1 MDSPVIYEVAE
12 GFRLSPPQARVW
24 SLQDSGCRSQF
35 GVQCSIEIIG
45 SINVIDLG
53 EAIARVRRN
62 HEILRTKFAILEGTS
77 VPVQVVTETVPGL
90 DVVLDL
96 RGIHE
101 SPLTKVKEFAFEQW
115 NQTWEPLKSPP
126 LSFGLVVISD
136 EECQLVITASGLCAD
151 AATLTN
157 LIRELLDEYGK
168 PGNRK
173 AHKLEYAD
181 LAEWQN
187 QLLEPAFAQ
196 DGQQYWRSE
205 DFVNLSFPRMPFA
218 LRGAELKAFK
228 PETATTSVSSPTV
241 ERLMLIAQRLEVPLH
256 VIVHAAWQV
265 LLYRLSDSEKFL
277 IGISLDGRIQPE
289 LLAVIGPLVRCVP
302 LSVHVEPNSTFSEL
316 VRETYSAVTMAQD
329 DQLLFSGESFGVPPP
344 SQRRCLFPVLFAHRE
359 QVSSDVAGPIA
370 WKVVSLIERV
380 EPFEL
385 MVTTVTGRNT
395 LEIELS
401 WDTSMFSAADIKL
414 AADSVAA
421 LLDEVAADSDRCICD
436 FTMSVASSE
445 LDRPVALAK
454 RHSKCQAIH
463 ELIEDQATRVPERL
477 ALVCEEERI
486 TYAELN
492 QRSATLSRRI
502 VRAGVT
508 PDSIVA
514 IVAERSVAFIVGILA
529 VMKAGAAW
537 LPIEPDIPAE
547 RIEYMIRH
555 APAVAVLTQSGLT
568 LSSTF
573 GPLPVLYLDECTAPA
588 IQEEP
593 KSAPR
598 SHPRQV
604 AYVIFT
610 SGSTGRPKGVAI
622 EHQHIA
628 AYVRAARAKVDLQ
641 SVRTFAV
648 VSTMAADLG
657 HTAVFGALTSGG
669 CLHIIPAWRA
679 KDVDALAEYVLQHPI
694 DFVKIVPA
702 HLEALCRALPRSTV
716 LPWRYVFVGGELLT
730 WSVVELVHQLA
741 PDCKVFNHYGPTE
754 TTVGVCCGLAD
765 PQSEPF
771 QGSSVSIG
779 RPMRGSSV
787 YVLDGNLRP
796 VPTWATGE
804 IYIGGDLV
812 ARGYAGA
819 GGATAN
825 AFLPDPFSSIPGVR
839 MYRTGDIARYRRD
852 GTIQFLHRRDGQ
864 IKINGYRVELGE
876 IEGALC
882 RHPEVRNAA
891 AILVDDPTLGKYLVT
906 WAVVGQSS
914 IKSEELRQFLEK
926 SLPGHMIPRII
937 VCVEQL
943 KLTPNGKVDRQA
955 LPSLV
960 SVADRSKLEEPL
972 DETEENLLAVWQKVL
987 GVEQISVNDNY
998 FSLGGDSLRVIQLVH
1013 EARRYG
1019 IAIGATDILRNQSIR
1034 RLRNSMQAKLRHGLF
1049 PDGIPALELPPL
1061 QSLPDLPAN
1070 VIDVYPLSGM
1080 QDFIVEK
1087 YAQNHGSQGIYH
1099 IQESMHFS
1107 DEGFSWDALE
1117 AAVQTV
1123 VDRHPAL
1130 RTVFN
1135 LRGSQP
1141 MQWVCQSLSWK
1152 AGKEDIS
1159 HLGLP
1164 EQEAHISAAL
1174 LSDRAQLFD
1183 ANDHSAP
1190 LFRVKV
1196 FLRSASNFEL
1206 LFSCHHAV
1214 MDGWGHRVFT
1224 NQLLEAYTAI
1234 KSGDK
1239 PDLGMPDA
1247 TYREFVAFQEA
1258 VRRSD
1263 KARQYWQ
1270 SYLSG
1275 VAAPL
1280 FPECDS
1286 HGPEQSDPSVLR
1298 PFDSNLTGALV
1309 NVARTKAISMQ
1320 ALMLTAWLET
1330 LRSLFD
1336 QEPVSTG
1343 LLTNGRSE
1351 YLSDPLTA
1359 IGLFWNLVPVV
1370 SRDRGQLVEQAASV
1384 QRDLLEMEPYT
1395 AYPLPQLLAD
1405 RGGHEAFSSVF
1416 RYLNFWNTKNLPN
1429 QTGLELI
1436 NVRAFDRFSFPLTCS
1451 ALVGAVDRGGFL
1463 HIGYDPRA
1471 VSEECARRAMAAYET
1486 TLRQIVIA

>member
-12 GFRLSPPQARVW
+12 GFRLSPPQTRAW
-24 SLQDSGCRSQF
+24 SLQDSGYGSQF
-35 GVQCSIEIIG
+35 GVQCSIRIIG
-45 SINVIDLG
+45 PINVVDLG
-53 EAIARVRRN
+53 EAIARVRRH
-62 HEILRTKFAILEGTS
+62 HEILRTRFAVLEGTS
-77 VPVQVVTETVPGL
+77 VPVQVVTETVLGL
-90 DVVLDL
+90 DALIDL
-96 RGIHE
+96 RGTDG
-101 SPLTKVKEFAFEQW
+101 SPSRKVKEFAFEQW

-168 PGNRK
+168 PGNQR
-173 AHKLEYAD
+173 ANMLEYAD
-181 LAEWQN
+181 LSEWQN
-187 QLLEPAFAQ
+187 QLLEMALAQ
-196 DGQQYWRSE
+196 DGQRYWRAE
-205 DFVNLSFPRMPFA
+205 DFFNLSFPRIPFA
-218 LRGAELKAFK
+218 LRGADLAAFK
-228 PETATTSVSSPTV
+228 PETVTISASSPTV
-241 ERLMLIAQRLEVPLH
+241 DRLMVIAQRLEVPLH
-256 VIVHAAWQV
+256 AIVHAAWQII
-265 LLYRLSDSEKFL
+265 LYRLSDSEKFL
-277 IGISLDGRIQPE
+277 IGVSLDGRIQPE
-289 LLAVIGPLVRCVP
+289 LLPAIGPLARCVP
-302 LSVHVEPNSTFSEL
+302 LSVHVDPNSTFGEL
-316 VRETYSAVTMAQD
+316 VRETYSSLTMAQD
-329 DQLLFSGESFGVPPP
+329 DQLLFSREPFGVPPP
-344 SQRRCLFPVLFAHRE
+344 SQRRCLFPVLFAHRQ
-359 QVSSDVAGPIA
+359 QVSLDVAGPLT
-370 WKVVSLIERV
+370 WKLLSLMERV

-385 MVTTVTGRNT
+385 MVTTVTGPNA
-395 LEIELS
+395 LEVELS
-401 WDTSMFSAADIKL
+401 WDNSMFTASDIKL
-414 AADSVAA
+414 TTDSVTA
-421 LLDEVAADSDRCICD
+421 LLDEIAADSDRCICD
-436 FTMSVASSE
+436 FTMNAANSE
-445 LDRPVALAK
+445 WDHPVAPTK
-454 RHSKCQAIH
+454 RDSKWQAIH
-463 ELIEDQATRVPERL
+463 ELIEDQASRVPEQL

-492 QRSATLSRRI
+492 QRAATLSRRI
-502 VRAGVT
+502 VQAGVS

-514 IVAERSVAFIVGILA
+514 IVAERSAAFIVGILA
-529 VMKAGAAW
+529 VMKAGSAW
-537 LPIEPDIPAE
+537 LPIEPDIPAD
-547 RIEYMIRH
+547 RIEYMIQH
-555 APAVAVLTQSGLT
+555 APAVAVLTQRGLT

-573 GPLPVLYLDECTAPA
+573 GSLPVIYLDECTAPD
-588 IQEEP
+588 IQEGS
-593 KSAPR
+593 KSAPPV
-598 SHPRQV
+598 HPGQL

-622 EHQHIA
+622 EHRQIA
-628 AYVRAARAKVDLQ
+628 AYVRAEHAKVDLQ
-641 SVRTFAV
+641 SVKTFAV

-679 KDVDALAEYVLQHPI
+679 KDVDALAEYVFQHPI

-702 HLEALCRALPRSTV
+702 HLEALCRALPPSTG
-716 LPWRYVFVGGELLT
+716 LPWQYVFVGGELLT
-730 WSVVELVHQLA
+730 WDLVELMHQVA

-765 PQSEPF
+765 PESEHF
-771 QGSSVSIG
+771 QGSGVSIG
-779 RPMRGSSV
+779 RPMLGSSV
-787 YVLDGNLRP
+787 YLLDGKLRP

-804 IYIGGDLV
+804 IYIGGELV

-819 GGATAN
+819 GGATAD

-839 MYRTGDIARYRRD
+839 MYRTGDIARYRSD
-852 GTIQFLHRRDGQ
+852 GTIQFVRRRDGQ

-891 AILVDDPTLGKYLVT
+891 AIVVDEPPSGKYLVA
-906 WAVVGQSS
+906 WAVVGQSQ
-914 IKSEELRQFLEK
+914 IKSEQLRQFLEK
-926 SLPGHMIPRII
+926 SLPEYMIPRII

-943 KLTPNGKVDRQA
+943 KLTSNGKIDRQA
-955 LPSLV
+955 LPSIIP
-960 SVADRSKLEEPL
+960 VADRSKLEEPL

-987 GVEQISVNDNY
+987 DVEEISVNDNY

-1034 RLRNSMQAKLRHGLF
+1034 RLRKAMQAKLRQGLF

-1061 QSLPDLPAN
+1061 QSIPDLPAN

-1080 QDFIVEK
+1080 QDFIIEK
-1087 YAQNHGSQGIYH
+1087 YAQNQGSRGIYH

-1107 DEGFSWDALE
+1107 DEDFSWDALE
-1117 AAVQTV
+1117 TAVQTV

-1135 LRGSQP
+1135 LKGSHP
-1141 MQWVCQSLSWK
+1141 MQWVCRSLCWK
-1152 AGKEDIS
+1152 VEKEDIS
-1159 HLGLP
+1159 HLGLS
-1164 EQEAHISAAL
+1164 EQESHISAAL
-1174 LSDRAQLFD
+1174 LSDRARLFD
-1183 ANDHSAP
+1183 ASDHSAP

-1224 NQLLEAYTAI
+1224 NQLLEAYTGI

-1239 PDLGMPDA
+1239 PDFGMPDA

-1275 VAAPL
+1275 VAAAP
-1280 FPECDS
+1280 FPQRAS
-1286 HGPEQSDPSVLR
+1286 HDPEQSDPGVLR
-1298 PFDSNLTGALV
+1298 PVDPDLARALV
-1309 NVARTKAISMQ
+1309 NVARTQAISMQ

-1330 LRSLFD
+1330 LRTLFN

-1359 IGLFWNLVPVV
+1359 VGLFWNLVPVV
-1370 SRDRGQLVEQAASV
+1370 SRDRVQLVEQAALV

-1405 RGGHEAFSSVF
+1405 RGGREAFSSVF
-1416 RYLNFWNTKNLPN
+1416 RYLNFWNTKDLPN

-1451 ALVGAVDRGGFL
+1451 ALVGSVDRGGFL
-1463 HIGYDPRA
+1463 HIGYDPGLI
-1471 VSEECARRAMAAYET
+1471 SEECAREAVTAYET
-1486 TLRQIVIA
+1486 TLRQIAVL

>member
-1 MDSPVIYEVAE
+1 VDSPVIYEVAE
-12 GFRLSPPQARVW
+12 GFRLSPQQARVW
-24 SLQDSGCRSQF
+24 SLQDSGYRSQC
-35 GVQCSIEIIG
+35 GVQCSIRIIG
-45 SINVIDLG
+45 PINVIDLG
-53 EAIARVRRN
+53 QAVARVRSD

-77 VPVQVVTETVPGL
+77 VPVQVATETVLGL
-90 DVVLDL
+90 DTVLDL
-96 RGIHE
+96 RGVNG
-101 SPLTKVKEFAFEQW
+101 SPITKVKEFAFEQW

-151 AATLTN
+151 AATVTN
-157 LIRELLDEYGK
+157 LIHELLGEYGT

-173 AHKLEYAD
+173 ANKLQYAD

-196 DGQQYWRSE
+196 EGHQCWRAE

-218 LRGAELKAFK
+218 LRGADLVAFK
-228 PETATTSVSSPTV
+228 PETVTISASSATVD
-241 ERLMLIAQRLEVPLH
+241 RLMLIAQHLGVPLH
-256 VIVHAAWQV
+256 VIIHAAWQIM
-265 LLYRLSDSEKFL
+265 LYRLSDSEKFL
-277 IGISLDGRIQPE
+277 VGISLDGRIQPE
-289 LLAVIGPLVRCVP
+289 LLPAIGPLVRCVP
-302 LSVHVEPNSTFSEL
+302 LSVHVDPNSTFSEL
-316 VRETYSAVTMAQD
+316 VRETYSSLTLAQD
-329 DQLLFSGESFGVPPP
+329 DQLLFAGEPFGVPPP

-359 QVSSDVAGPIA
+359 QVSFDVPGPLT
-370 WKVVSLIERV
+370 WKLISLIERV

-385 MVTTVTGRNT
+385 MVNTVTGPSA
-395 LEIELS
+395 LEVELS

-414 AADSVAA
+414 AADSITA
-421 LLDEVAADSDRCICD
+421 LLDEIAADSDRCITD
-436 FTMSVASSE
+436 FTMSVANSE
-445 LDRPVALAK
+445 LDRPVALTE
-454 RHSKCQAIH
+454 RDNKCQAIH
-463 ELIEDQATRVPERL
+463 ELIEHHASRVPERL
-477 ALVCEEERI
+477 ALVCEEEQI
-486 TYAELN
+486 TYAELSR
-492 QRSATLSRRI
+492 RSATLSRRI
-502 VRAGVT
+502 VQAGVT

-514 IVAERSVAFIVGILA
+514 IVAERSVAFVVGMLA

-573 GPLPVLYLDECTAPA
+573 GALPVIYLEECTAA
-588 IQEEP
+588 AVQEEP
-593 KSAPR
+593 KSVPAA
-598 SHPRQV
+598 HLGQV

-610 SGSTGRPKGVAI
+610 SGSTGRPKGVAV
-622 EHQHIA
+622 EHKQIA
-628 AYVRAARAKVDLQ
+628 AYVRAAHAKVDLQ

-657 HTAVFGALTSGG
+657 HTTVFGALTSGG

-679 KDVDALAEYVLQHPI
+679 KDVDALAQYVLQHPI
-694 DFVKIVPA
+694 DFLKIVPA
-702 HLEALCRALPRSTV
+702 HLDALCRALPTSTV

-730 WSVVELVHQLA
+730 WSLVESLHQLA

-771 QGSSVSIG
+771 QGSGVSIG
-779 RPMRGSSV
+779 RPMLGSSV

-825 AFLPDPFSSIPGVR
+825 VFLPDPFSSTPGVR
-839 MYRTGDIARYRRD
+839 MYRTGDIARYRSD
-852 GTIQFLHRRDGQ
+852 GTIQFLRRRDGQ

-891 AILVDDPTLGKYLVT
+891 AILIDEPTFGKCLVA
-906 WAVVGQSS
+906 WAVVGQSQV
-914 IKSEELRQFLEK
+914 KSEQLRQFLEK
-926 SLPGHMIPRII
+926 SLPEHMIPRII

-955 LPSLV
+955 LPSTV
-960 SVADRSKLEEPL
+960 PVADRSKLEEPL
-972 DETEENLLAVWQKVL
+972 DETEGNLLAVWQSVL

-1019 IAIGATDILRNQSIR
+1019 ITIGATDILRNQSIR
-1034 RLRNSMQAKLRHGLF
+1034 RLRKSMQAKLRQGLF

-1080 QDFIVEK
+1080 QDFIVGK
-1087 YAQNHGSQGIYH
+1087 YAQNQGSQGIYH
-1099 IQESMHFS
+1099 IQESMHLS

-1117 AAVQTV
+1117 TAVQTV

-1135 LRGSQP
+1135 LKGSQP

-1152 AGKEDIS
+1152 VEKEDIS
-1159 HLGLP
+1159 HFGLS
-1164 EQEAHISAAL
+1164 EQEAHISASL
-1174 LSDRAQLFD
+1174 LSDRAHLFD
-1183 ANDHSAP
+1183 TNDQSAP

-1224 NQLLEAYTAI
+1224 NQLLEAYIAI

-1270 SYLSG
+1270 SYLTG
-1275 VAAPL
+1275 VAATP
-1280 FPECDS
+1280 FRQRDS
-1286 HGPEQSDPSVLR
+1286 HGSEQADPSILR
-1298 PFDSNLTGALV
+1298 PLDSDLTRALV
-1309 NVARTKAISMQ
+1309 NVARTQAISMQ

-1330 LRSLFD
+1330 LRTLFN

-1370 SRDRGQLVEQAASV
+1370 SRDRVQLVEQAALV

-1405 RGGHEAFSSVF
+1405 REGQEAFSSVF
-1416 RYLNFWNTKNLPN
+1416 RYLNFWNTKDLPN
-1429 QTGLELI
+1429 ENGLELI

-1451 ALVGAVDRGGFL
+1451 ALVGSVDRGGFL
-1463 HIGYDPRA
+1463 HIGYDPGS
-1471 VSEECARRAMAAYET
+1471 VSEECAREAMAAYET
-1486 TLRQIVIA
+1486 TLQQIASQ